1 MQVGIAA
8 AHELA
13 HQWFG
18 NLVTMRWWTDLWL
31 NEGFATYIEFVGLD
45 HVSIYICQNGL
56 TKFLIM
62 MSNGEREVNVHD
74 GYNLLSLFF
83 FYL

>member
-45 HVSIYICQNGL
+45 HVSIHICQTVL

-62 MSNGEREVNVHD
+62 MSNGESDVNV
-74 GYNLLSLFF
+74 L
-83 FYL
+83 

>member
-1 MQVGIAA
+1 MSSHNREPFFLVDEGTSTVRERMQVGIAA

-31 NEGFATYIEFVGLD
+31 NEGFATYIEFVGFD
-45 HVSIYICQNGL
+45 HVSIYDHCH
-56 TKFLIM
+56 K
-62 MSNGEREVNVHD
+62 NVPKSHA
-74 GYNLLSLFF
+74 SL
-83 FYL
+83 